1 MKKGLLLLLI
11 LGSVSVVKA
20 QKIDSLFFNLYT
32 DSLKKGTHNYINLDA
47 KMSDGSWMPLTSKHL
62 DFSTSYGYFDKNDLV
77 LPDTP
82 TCEFVKVKAV
92 LKADTTVW
100 RETTIWIKKNPD
112 DEYLPT
118 NEEILREIRQGKSK
132 KGKGIR
138 QKN

>member
-1 MKKGLLLLLI
+1 MKNRILFILLI
-11 LGSVSVVKA
+11 FAFTAVKA
-20 QKIDSLFFNLYT
+20 QKIDSIFFNLYT

-47 KMSDGSWMPLTSKHL
+47 KMSDGTWMPLTSEHL
-62 DFSTSYGYFDKNDLV
+62 NFSSSYGYFDRNDLV

-118 NEEILREIRQGKSK
+118 NEEILREIRQGNS
-132 KGKGIR
+132 KGKGKR
-138 QKN
+138 QIY

>member
-1 MKKGLLLLLI
+1 MKKGLLFILI
-11 LGSVSVVKA
+11 LGSFTIAKG
-20 QKIDSLFFNLYT
+20 QKIDSIFFNLYT

-47 KMSDGSWMPLTSKHL
+47 KMSDGTWMPLTSKHL
-62 DFSTSYGYFDKNDLV
+62 DFSSSYGYFDQNDLI

-92 LKADTTVW
+92 LKADSTVW

-118 NEEILREIRQGKSK
+118 DEEILREMRKERTKKKKS
-132 KGKGIR
+132 R
-138 QKN
+138 S

>member
-1 MKKGLLLLLI
+1 MKKGLLFILI
-11 LGSVSVVKA
+11 LGSFTIVKG
-20 QKIDSLFFNLYT
+20 QKIDSIFFNLYT

-47 KMSDGSWMPLTSKHL
+47 KMSDGTWMPLTAKHL
-62 DFSTSYGYFDKNDLV
+62 DFSSSYGYFDQNDLI

-92 LKADTTVW
+92 LKADSTVW

-118 NEEILREIRQGKSK
+118 DEEILREMRKERTKKKKS
-132 KGKGIR
+132 R
-138 QKN
+138 S

>member
-1 MKKGLLLLLI
+1 METLKKGLLFILI
-11 LGSVSVVKA
+11 VGSFTIAKA
-20 QKIDSLFFNLYT
+20 QKIDSIFFNLYT

-47 KMSDGSWMPLTSKHL
+47 KMSDGSWMPLTAKHL
-62 DFSTSYGYFDKNDLV
+62 NFSSSYGYFDQNDLI

-92 LKADTTVW
+92 LKADSTVW

-118 NEEILREIRQGKSK
+118 NEEILREMRKGKTKKK
-132 KGKGIR
+132 KG
-138 QKN
+138 

>member
-1 MKKGLLLLLI
+1 MKKGLLLILI
-11 LGSVSVVKA
+11 LGSFTITKA

-47 KMSDGSWMPLTSKHL
+47 KMSDGSWMPLTAKHL
-62 DFSTSYGYFDKNDLV
+62 NFSSSYGYFDQNDLI

-92 LKADTTVW
+92 LKADSTVW

-112 DEYLPT
+112 GEYLPT
-118 NEEILREIRQGKSK
+118 NEEILREMRKGKTKKK
-132 KGKGIR
+132 KG
-138 QKN
+138 

>member
-1 MKKGLLLLLI
+1 MKNRILFILLI
-11 LGSVSVVKA
+11 FAFTAVKA
-20 QKIDSLFFNLYT
+20 QKIDSIFFNLYT

-47 KMSDGSWMPLTSKHL
+47 KMADGTWMPLTSEHL
-62 DFSTSYGYFDKNDLV
+62 KFSSSYGYFDRNDLV

-100 RETTIWIKKNPD
+100 RETKKKKKKNPD

-118 NEEILREIRQGKSK
+118 NEEILREIRQGNS
-132 KGKGIR
+132 KGKGKR
-138 QKN
+138 QIY